1 MAVTLKKV
9 QNISQ
14 NTTVI
19 NSIANFMA
27 NLINMKKH

>member
-1 MAVTLKKV
+1 MTVTLKKV

-19 NSIANFMA
+19 YSVANFLV
-27 NLINMKKH
+27 NLTNIKKQ